1 MVLLSNT
8 LLGWSRL
15 RAINLKLFNQVKI
28 MVQKVKDAIQ
38 SFMNPSAEYF
48 DSEYTKRKAAEECC
62 ELATALMQGINKR
75 RAMNDQQI
83 EDEIADVL
91 MWVNKL
97 AELYDS
103 DYISARIEKK
113 KQNYFKDGKLYHNY
127 L

>member
-1 MVLLSNT
+1 M
-8 LLGWSRL
+8 
-15 RAINLKLFNQVKI
+15 IE
-28 MVQKVKDAIQ
+28 KVKNAIDD
-38 SFMNPSAEYF
+38 FLNPSAQFF
-48 DSEYTKRKAAEECC
+48 DADYTKRKAAEECC
-62 ELATALMQGINKR
+62 ELSTALLQSINKK